1 MADSDF
7 LGRGWSFPP
16 SFNKSSRSV
25 DMLSNEDDIK
35 SSLEIL
41 LSTRVGERLM
51 QPKFGCALD
60 ELSFEPLTTTMK
72 TYIQDLVETA
82 ILYYEPRIDIEK
94 IELTEE
100 NTQGL
105 ILISVDYRIRTTNS
119 RQNLVYPYYL
129 NEGSDIQ
136 K

>member
-1 MADSDF
+1 MSDTDF
-7 LGRGWSFPP
+7 LGKGWSFPP
-16 SFNKSSRSV
+16 AFNKSSKSI
-25 DMLSNEDDIK
+25 DMLSDADDIK

-82 ILYYEPRIDIEK
+82 ILYFEPRIDIDK
-94 IELTEE
+94 IELIEE
-100 NTQGL
+100 NEQGL
-105 ILISVDYRIRTTNS
+105 VLISIDYRIRTTNS